1 LATIPTET
9 PSDSAQMLVGT
20 KGAKASAFILL
31 VEDEAL
37 IRMMISEMVEELGHI
52 VVAEAGSI
60 EAARQLAET
69 AAFDL
74 AILDINIDG
83 LNIQPIAEII
93 EKRGL
98 PFLFVSGYGVKGL
111 PEPFR
116 TRPVLDKPCFLEQL
130 KQEIE
135 LLLHRES

>member
-1 LATIPTET
+1 
-9 PSDSAQMLVGT
+9 MLVGT